1 MAWALPAVDV
11 RAIDFGIEWGLPSE
25 GELGGMLTM
34 TLRLVN
40 HATTLRT
47 LRLSFSENDAFL
59 FCGMKL
65 YHFQLPPGFSHTL
78 TFNLVPIKSGAV
90 QLPMP
95 RLLCVTSNTELIDPS
110 DLVGRKV
117 SGLLD
122 AIMSVLVPVVYGI
135 AVCFLVLG
143 KDHEIHPTEI
153 IHRNQNLTG
162 F

>member
-1 MAWALPAVDV
+1 MQLRELLDAALGEVGRPTPAPGAELD
-11 RAIDFGIEWGLPSE
+11 RRHSLTLA
-25 GELGGMLTM
+25 ELGREEATAS
-34 TLRLVN
+34 N
-40 HATTLRT
+40 H
-47 LRLSFSENDAFL
+47 
-59 FCGMKL
+59 
-65 YHFQLPPGFSHTL
+65 P
-78 TFNLVPIKSGAV
+78 V
-90 QLPMP
+90 
-95 RLLCVTSNTELIDPS
+95 VTESELIDPS

>member
-11 RAIDFGIEWGLPSE
+11 RAIDFAIEWGLPSE

-110 DLVGRKV
+110 
-117 SGLLD
+117 
-122 AIMSVLVPVVYGI
+122 A
-135 AVCFLVLG
+135 
-143 KDHEIHPTEI
+143 T
-153 IHRNQNLTG
+153 HRVFVRPALPSAAWAAEAAEAAAAQQQQPA
-162 F
+162 